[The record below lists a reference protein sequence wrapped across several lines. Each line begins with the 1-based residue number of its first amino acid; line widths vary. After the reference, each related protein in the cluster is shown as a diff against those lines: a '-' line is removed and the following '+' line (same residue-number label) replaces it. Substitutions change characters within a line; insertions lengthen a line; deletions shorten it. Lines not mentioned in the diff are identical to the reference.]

1 MSDDYDA
8 DEYYL
13 EEEVLSEVEHTEYSN
28 EPAYDDV
35 HYHHQHDADDVNKHL
50 LAAGAY
56 YYATAEHRSSGR
68 QSSNYQTSDC
78 QSSGH
83 QSSGHQSS
91 SHQSSGYHS
100 SGYHSSDNQ
109 SSGNQSNRYSM
120 DGIDTFLTCV
130 GIITTFIIIPLLL
143 ISC

>member
-28 EPAYDDV
+28 EPADDDV

-50 LAAGAY
+50 LAAWAY

-68 QSSNYQTSDC
+68 QSSNYQTSGC
-78 QSSGH
+78 QSAG
-83 QSSGHQSS
+83 
-91 SHQSSGYHS
+91 HQSSGYHS
-100 SGYHSSDNQ
+100 SDNL